1 MNDSDNVKMTIKIGG
16 EHLQLSVPFERQ
28 DTVREAE
35 KSAAHLYDTWRRKW
49 PSRSDKEILAMIAY
63 QFASY
68 YVELL
73 ARYETAVDAAL
84 QCNQRLSELIGNAVQ
99 AKS

>member
-1 MNDSDNVKMTIKIGG
+1 MNDSDNVKMTINIGG
-16 EHLQLSVPFERQ
+16 EHLQLSVPFDRQ

-35 KSAAHLYDTWRRKW
+35 KSATRLFDTWRKKW

-73 ARYETAVDAAL
+73 SRYETAASLAEA
-84 QCNQRLSELIGNAVQ
+84 CNMSLDRIIGNDGQ
-99 AKS
+99 SLP